1 MKTVQEYLNDPRLLK
16 DPQMA
21 EALEP
26 VKEIHAIRL
35 KIQDETAGMTTAE
48 KIDLLNRDAEV
59 FLAPMGKTL
68 CYDLAGKGKI
78 IPRDISI
85 GLPPALEEAVF

>member
-1 MKTVQEYLNDPRLLK
+1 MKRVQEYMNDPRLLN
-16 DPQMA
+16 DPGML

-48 KIDLLNRDAEV
+48 RINFINNKGREA
-59 FLAPMGKTL
+59 LARHGLSSRIANLSGQGKL
-68 CYDLAGKGKI
+68 K
-78 IPRDISI
+78 PRQ
-85 GLPPALEEAVF
+85 PVTQ